1 MTVTDLQAYLMINQR
16 FKGSVI
22 DKMYPYNNAQLIF
35 VLVFCKNGINQI
47 QMPYL
52 RATHQIDFLCLFLAL
67 WMELLGLISVS
78 AALAR
83 TVSFSLDAMTG
94 GLVRIYILGI
104 I

>member
-1 MTVTDLQAYLMINQR
+1 MSN
-16 FKGSVI
+16 FF
-22 DKMYPYNNAQLIF
+22 LIL

-94 GLVRIYILGI
+94 GLVRIYILGNI
-104 I
+104 ILTMKIVHFLNL